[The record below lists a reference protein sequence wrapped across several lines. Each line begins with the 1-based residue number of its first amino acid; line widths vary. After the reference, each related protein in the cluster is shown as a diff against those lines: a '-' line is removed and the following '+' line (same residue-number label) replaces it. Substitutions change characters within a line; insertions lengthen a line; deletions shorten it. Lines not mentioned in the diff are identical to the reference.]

1 MQVDIGSMM
10 MASAAQGKAM
20 RSDLALCNAKSAQ
33 YGLALSEEQIRGLA
47 ERRVE
52 ALRSTGRVE
61 FGRGVLVELV
71 TAFCDSSFL
80 SQETYDETLADLQDV
95 FYQLKEDSDEQVP
108 DQELIDAMRHAF
120 DTEANGS
127 TDYLGA
133 MPTARFSEIARGARG
148 DENED
153 WSEAEAYE
161 EGESEHDAEKRSV
174 RDELDRVY
182 EASRFDRPDEGYAA
196 GFYDGY
202 NELYRIGFDANSRIG
217 GSSMR

>member
-1 MQVDIGSMM
+1 MM
-10 MASAAQGKAM
+10 MVPAAHGETA
-20 RSDLALCNAKSAQ
+20 RSDLAICNAKGAPF
-33 YGLALSEEQIRGLA
+33 GLALNDEQMRGLA

-52 ALRSTGRVE
+52 SLRATGRVE
-61 FGRGVLVELV
+61 FGRGVLVEIV
-71 TAFCDSSFL
+71 AAFCDSPFL
-80 SQETYDETLADLQDV
+80 SQETYDETLAELQDA
-95 FYQLKEDSDEQVP
+95 FYQLKEDSDERLS

-120 DTEANGS
+120 DGEANGS
-127 TDYLGA
+127 TDYLGG
-133 MPTARFSEIARGARG
+133 MPAKRFVEIVQGARG

-161 EGESEHDAEKRSV
+161 DGESESDADGRSV

-182 EASRFDRPDEGYAA
+182 EADRFDRPDESYAA